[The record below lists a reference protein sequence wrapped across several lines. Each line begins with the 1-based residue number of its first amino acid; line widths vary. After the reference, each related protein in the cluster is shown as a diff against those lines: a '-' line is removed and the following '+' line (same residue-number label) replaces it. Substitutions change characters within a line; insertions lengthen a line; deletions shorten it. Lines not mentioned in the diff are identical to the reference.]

1 MCTWLI
7 FKKEW
12 AKNKK
17 HPVQLL
23 LTLLLPIIT
32 TCLVILFS
40 SQMKPSIHLG
50 LISESHHSDIIKN
63 LKEQSLSIPRLT
75 LTSVDADSLYS
86 DLMTSKYAAIIKL
99 KADNTFEAFSLDAG
113 LRDRLNALLN
123 HPTNLG
129 ELPILSNLLE
139 NQSEASLS
147 TASRS
152 MSFIFLV
159 MIITATL
166 LAVSI
171 HREKADG
178 LLTRYGL
185 SPHHVLSYVSGF
197 FLYNLG
203 MTLLQTSV
211 IASLIFV
218 FKLPLDISLP
228 SFILIGG
235 LISFS
240 SSTLAFLIVGLT
252 SNELSASTLASS
264 IGLLLSLLGGAFLP
278 LTKMPSG
285 FQFISKFTFT
295 RWLIEATD
303 ALTSPPLTTSNYLPI
318 GAMLLLTLIMLFP
331 AFALNVKKLSTHHI
345 NPQKSESCIKA

>member
-1 MCTWLI
+1 MCTWLV

-12 AKNKK
+12 TKNKK

-50 LISESHHSDIIKN
+50 LISESYHSDIIKN

-185 SPHHVLSYVSGF
+185 SPHHALSYVSGF

-318 GAMLLLTLIMLFP
+318 GAMLLLTLIMLFL
-331 AFALNVKKLSTHHI
+331 AFALNVKKLSIHHI